1 MSKSGKKF
9 GFWVGI
15 FWGIIFIG
23 FLVAQ
28 HSCFERG
35 GYNVLLIT
43 LDTTRADY
51 LRCYGYWNVETP
63 ALNRLARE
71 GVLFERAYTPVPLT
85 LPAHTSILSS
95 TFPIYHGIADNGAYR
110 VPDELLLL
118 SELLQENGYTTAG
131 FISAAVLKSVFNIN
145 QGFDYWDEEGLTA
158 QEELTPLM
166 AERKA
171 NQVTDAVL
179 GWLGKNYKK
188 RWFIWAHYYDPHKE
202 YAPPDP
208 YRQLYYHDPYAGE
221 IAFMDSEIKRLFEWM
236 DKRKLFAKTIII
248 AVGDHGES
256 LDEHNESTHG
266 VFIYEATQRAPF
278 LVWAPGIKNP
288 GRKLSRVVSL
298 VDVMPTILDL
308 LSIPIPKQ
316 AQGQSLAKLILD
328 KEPDQA
334 TGEVFM
340 ESHFGFL
347 HYAWSPLFGLVNSQ
361 YKFIQAPKPE
371 IYDLSQDPKELENIA
386 EQFPKLVKQFNY
398 QVEEYKNKYISELA
412 QKATQGVELEPQVK
426 KQLMALGY
434 IPGKT
439 RIDAEKAKQKDPKDY
454 ADLLPLLNQMAL
466 DRPKGR
472 YEEMLEYAELVLARD
487 PENLAGIKFK
497 GDALFGM
504 GKNQEAIKWLQYSLK
519 VLGDN
524 EEIYSRLGISYL
536 RLEQLNE
543 AKPAFEK
550 AIELEPQ
557 DLLSRYYLAR
567 IYLQQGDEENALK
580 LIEYGEMRENVL
592 GHLVM
597 ASYYLVKDRPGRAEA
612 EFELG
617 IEKAPKFA
625 LAKVEYAQYLLRT
638 GRARK
643 ALELFEE
650 AEVLDFSLKADAKVQ
665 ALKKLAKEMAEK
677 GT

>member
-1 MSKSGKKF
+1 
-9 GFWVGI
+9 
-15 FWGIIFIG
+15 
-23 FLVAQ
+23 
-28 HSCFERG
+28 
-35 GYNVLLIT
+35 
-43 LDTTRADY
+43 
-51 LRCYGYWNVETP
+51 
-63 ALNRLARE
+63 
-71 GVLFERAYTPVPLT
+71 
-85 LPAHTSILSS
+85 
-95 TFPIYHGIADNGAYR
+95 
-110 VPDELLLL
+110 
-118 SELLQENGYTTAG
+118 
-131 FISAAVLKSVFNIN
+131 
-145 QGFDYWDEEGLTA
+145 
-158 QEELTPLM
+158 
-166 AERKA
+166 
-171 NQVTDAVL
+171 
-179 GWLGKNYKK
+179 
-188 RWFIWAHYYDPHKE
+188 
-202 YAPPDP
+202 
-208 YRQLYYHDPYAGE
+208 
-221 IAFMDSEIKRLFEWM
+221 
-236 DKRKLFAKTIII
+236 
-248 AVGDHGES
+248 
-256 LDEHNESTHG
+256 
-266 VFIYEATQRAPF
+266 
-278 LVWAPGIKNP
+278 
-288 GRKLSRVVSL
+288 

-308 LSIPIPKQ
+308 VSIPIPKQ

-347 HYAWSPLFGLVNSQ
+347 HYGWSPLFGLVNSQ
-361 YKFIQAPKPE
+361 YKFIQAPTPE
-371 IYDLSQDPKELENIA
+371 IYDLSQDPKEMENIA
-386 EQFPKLVKQFNY
+386 DKFPKLVKQFNY

-412 QKATQGVELEPQVK
+412 LKATQGVELEPQVK

-454 ADLLPLLNQMAL
+454 ADLLPLLNQLAL
-466 DRPKGR
+466 DRPRGR

-497 GDALFGM
+497 GDALFGI
-504 GKNQEAIKWLQYSLK
+504 GKNEEAIKWLNYSLK

-536 RLEQLNE
+536 RLEQLNK

-567 IYLQQGDEENALK
+567 IYLQEGKTEEALK
-580 LIEYGEMRENVL
+580 MVEYEGMRENVL
-592 GHLVM
+592 GHLIM
-597 ASYYLVKDRPGRAEA
+597 ASYYQMDNRPGRAEA

-638 GRARK
+638 GRAQK

-650 AEVLDFSLKADAKVQ
+650 AESLDFSLKADAKIQ